1 MPGCTTVGLCCFR
14 PVQIANAAPS
24 MTNSDDSKS
33 ETSHRPVDLSAE
45 NGSPLAPELSE
56 TDSNEQPQIVT
67 EPAHGSQLPPLP
79 NADSQQVQRTSDRP
93 VAVVTGAARRV
104 GREIAL
110 AMAARGLAV
119 VVHHGTS
126 TVEANVLVNRIR
138 SQGGTALAVA
148 ADLRDPRAAACTV
161 FNAAAELGEVT
172 TLINSAAVFQDR
184 ALPWIDLYHCN
195 VHLSVNLL
203 APIFLAQQFIRQL
216 GEGQRGH
223 IINIL
228 DWRAQRPGANHLVYT
243 ATKAALSSVT
253 KSLALQLAPLIQVN
267 GIAPGAILPPED
279 QRNWHEQRA
288 ISSIPLRRTGSPQ
301 DLVDAINFLLDANF
315 ITGEILNVSG
325 GEEL

>member
-1 MPGCTTVGLCCFR
+1 MTTSTDPPDNEVFEPEDSTLDVITSGDGPHDSSLDVDKETAQKR
-14 PVQIANAAPS
+14 VRSGKSPS
-24 MTNSDDSKS
+24 DK
-33 ETSHRPVDLSAE
+33 
-45 NGSPLAPELSE
+45 
-56 TDSNEQPQIVT
+56 
-67 EPAHGSQLPPLP
+67 
-79 NADSQQVQRTSDRP
+79 P

-138 SQGGTALAVA
+138 SQGGTAVAVS
-148 ADLRDPRAAACTV
+148 ADLRDPRAAAMAV
-161 FNAAAELGEVT
+161 FEAAAELGEVT
-172 TLINSAAVFQDR
+172 TLINSAAVFQNR
-184 ALPWIDLYHCN
+184 ALPWVDLYHCN

-228 DWRAQRPGANHLVYT
+228 DWRAQRPGPDHLVYT

-267 GIAPGAILPPED
+267 GLAPGAILPPED
-279 QRNWHEQRA
+279 RTNWHEQRA
-288 ISSIPLRRTGSPQ
+288 ITSIPLKRTGSPKE
-301 DLVDAINFLLDANF
+301 LVDAINFLLDSNF
-315 ITGEILNVSG
+315 ITGEILNVTG

>member
-1 MPGCTTVGLCCFR
+1 MKPEQSRSLPLAADETDG
-14 PVQIANAAPS
+14 PVQNAPAQADNSESSQPVADPS
-24 MTNSDDSKS
+24 PVTSGENASTLEDAAVRKARKSD
-33 ETSHRPVDLSAE
+33 A
-45 NGSPLAPELSE
+45 
-56 TDSNEQPQIVT
+56 Q
-67 EPAHGSQLPPLP
+67 
-79 NADSQQVQRTSDRP
+79 

-126 TVEANVLVNRIR
+126 VVEANVLVNRIR
-138 SQGGTALAVA
+138 SEGGTAVAVA
-148 ADLRDPRAAACTV
+148 ADLRDPRAAAMTV
-161 FNAAAELGEVT
+161 FEAAADLGEVT

-184 ALPWIDLYHCN
+184 ALPWIDHYHCN
-195 VHLSVNLL
+195 VHVSVNLL

-216 GEGQRGH
+216 GEGHRGH

-228 DWRAQRPGANHLVYT
+228 DWRAQRPGPDHLVYT
-243 ATKAALSSVT
+243 ATKAALTSVT

-267 GIAPGAILPPED
+267 GVAPGAILPPED
-279 QRNWHEQRA
+279 RLNWHEQRA

-301 DLVDAINFLLDANF
+301 ELTDAINFLLDSSF
-315 ITGEILNVSG
+315 ITGEVLNVSG

>member
-1 MPGCTTVGLCCFR
+1 MTTLPDPESKAADQTGNPGTES
-14 PVQIANAAPS
+14 A
-24 MTNSDDSKS
+24 
-33 ETSHRPVDLSAE
+33 TSNLLPDGDTFE
-45 NGSPLAPELSE
+45 GSLAPAAGAPEE
-56 TDSNEQPQIVT
+56 KR
-67 EPAHGSQLPPLP
+67 PP
-79 NADSQQVQRTSDRP
+79 SDQP

-126 TVEANVLVNRIR
+126 AVEANVLVSRIR
-138 SQGGTALAVA
+138 AQGGTAVAVA
-148 ADLRDPRAAACTV
+148 ADLRDPRSAALTV
-161 FNAAAELGEVT
+161 FEAAAELGEVT

-184 ALPWIDLYHCN
+184 ALPWVDLYHCN
-195 VHLSVNLL
+195 AHLSVNLL

-216 GEGQRGH
+216 GEGRRGH

-228 DWRAQRPGANHLVYT
+228 DWRAQRAGPSHLVYT

-279 QRNWHEQRA
+279 RTNWHEQRA
-288 ISSIPLRRTGSPQ
+288 ISSIPLRRTGTPKE
-301 DLVDAINFLLDANF
+301 LVDAVNFLLNANF

>member
-1 MPGCTTVGLCCFR
+1 MMTPHDPESTEHEPPEDDLLQASEESSTE
-14 PVQIANAAPS
+14 ADAPL
-24 MTNSDDSKS
+24 
-33 ETSHRPVDLSAE
+33 P
-45 NGSPLAPELSE
+45 
-56 TDSNEQPQIVT
+56 SNQDPST
-67 EPAHGSQLPPLP
+67 GLPPLETARP
-79 NADSQQVQRTSDRP
+79 VARARRPSDQQ

-104 GREIAL
+104 GREIAR

-119 VVHHGTS
+119 VIHHGAS
-126 TVEANVLVNRIR
+126 AVEAKVLMNRIKAA
-138 SQGGTALAVA
+138 GGTAVAVG
-148 ADLRDPRAAACTV
+148 ADLRDPRAAAATI
-161 FNAAAELGEVT
+161 FEAAAELGEVT

-184 ALPWIDLYHCN
+184 ALPWVDLYHCN

-228 DWRAQRPGANHLVYT
+228 DWRAQRPGADHFVYT

-253 KSLALQLAPLIQVN
+253 KSLALQLAPWIQVN

-279 QRNWHEQRA
+279 RRNWHEQRA

-301 DLVDAINFLLDANF
+301 ELVNSINFLLDANF
-315 ITGEILNVSG
+315 ITGEIINVSG

>member
-1 MPGCTTVGLCCFR
+1 MTTSTDPPDNEVFEPEDSTLDVITSGDGPHDSSLDVDKETAQKR
-14 PVQIANAAPS
+14 VRSGKSPS
-24 MTNSDDSKS
+24 DK
-33 ETSHRPVDLSAE
+33 
-45 NGSPLAPELSE
+45 
-56 TDSNEQPQIVT
+56 
-67 EPAHGSQLPPLP
+67 
-79 NADSQQVQRTSDRP
+79 P

-138 SQGGTALAVA
+138 SQGGTAVAVS
-148 ADLRDPRAAACTV
+148 ADLRDPRAAAMAV
-161 FNAAAELGEVT
+161 FEAAAELGEVT
-172 TLINSAAVFQDR
+172 TLINSAAVFQNR
-184 ALPWIDLYHCN
+184 ALPWVDLYHCN

-228 DWRAQRPGANHLVYT
+228 DWRAQRPGPDHLVYT

-267 GIAPGAILPPED
+267 GLAPGAILPPED
-279 QRNWHEQRA
+279 RTNWHEQRA
-288 ISSIPLRRTGSPQ
+288 ITSIPLKRTGSPKE
-301 DLVDAINFLLDANF
+301 LVDSINFLLDSNF
-315 ITGEILNVSG
+315 ITGEILNVTG

>member
-1 MPGCTTVGLCCFR
+1 MTTANDPPDDALIESEDSAADVLTPDENDNTNGDAGLKTEQS
-14 PVQIANAAPS
+14 VL
-24 MTNSDDSKS
+24 
-33 ETSHRPVDLSAE
+33 TSPKTVPRSREVRS
-45 NGSPLAPELSE
+45 
-56 TDSNEQPQIVT
+56 SN
-67 EPAHGSQLPPLP
+67 
-79 NADSQQVQRTSDRP
+79 NKP

-110 AMAARGLAV
+110 AMAERGLGV

-138 SQGGTALAVA
+138 SQGGSAVA
-148 ADLRDPRAAACTV
+148 VSADLRDPRAAAMAV
-161 FNAAAELGEVT
+161 FEAAEELGEVT
-172 TLINSAAVFQDR
+172 TLINSAAVFQNR

-203 APIFLAQQFIRQL
+203 APIFLSQQFIRQL

-228 DWRAQRPGANHLVYT
+228 DWRAQRPGADHLIYT
-243 ATKAALSSVT
+243 STKAALSSVT

-267 GIAPGAILPPED
+267 GLAPGAILPPED
-279 QRNWHEQRA
+279 RTNWHEQRA
-288 ISSIPLRRTGSPQ
+288 ITSIPLKRTGSPKA
-301 DLVDAINFLLDANF
+301 LVDAINFLLDSDF

>member
-1 MPGCTTVGLCCFR
+1 MTT
-14 PVQIANAAPS
+14 PHDPESTDHEPS
-24 MTNSDDSKS
+24 EDDLLQAS
-33 ETSHRPVDLSAE
+33 EESSTESGDALPSNQDPSAE
-45 NGSPLAPELSE
+45 
-56 TDSNEQPQIVT
+56 
-67 EPAHGSQLPPLP
+67 LPPAETARQAVRVRKP
-79 NADSQQVQRTSDRP
+79 SDQP

-119 VVHHGTS
+119 VIHHGTS
-126 TVEANVLVNRIR
+126 AIEAKVLMNRIKAA
-138 SQGGTALAVA
+138 GGTAVAVG
-148 ADLRDPRAAACTV
+148 ADLRDPRAAAATI
-161 FNAAAELGEVT
+161 FEAAAELGEVT

-184 ALPWIDLYHCN
+184 ALPWVDLYHCN

-228 DWRAQRPGANHLVYT
+228 DWRAQRPGADHFVYT

-253 KSLALQLAPLIQVN
+253 RSLALQLAPLIQVN

-279 QRNWHEQRA
+279 RRNWHEQRA

-301 DLVDAINFLLDANF
+301 ELVNSINFLLDANF
-315 ITGEILNVSG
+315 ITGEIINVSG

>member
-1 MPGCTTVGLCCFR
+1 MTT
-14 PVQIANAAPS
+14 PHDPESTDHEPS
-24 MTNSDDSKS
+24 EDDLLPAS
-33 ETSHRPVDLSAE
+33 EESSTESGDALPSNQDPSAE
-45 NGSPLAPELSE
+45 
-56 TDSNEQPQIVT
+56 
-67 EPAHGSQLPPLP
+67 LPPAETARP
-79 NADSQQVQRTSDRP
+79 AVRVRKPSDQP

-119 VVHHGTS
+119 VIHHGTS
-126 TVEANVLVNRIR
+126 AVESKVLMNRIKAA
-138 SQGGTALAVA
+138 GGTAVAVG
-148 ADLRDPRAAACTV
+148 ADLRDPRAAAATI
-161 FNAAAELGEVT
+161 FEAAAELGEVT

-184 ALPWIDLYHCN
+184 ALPWVDLYHCN

-228 DWRAQRPGANHLVYT
+228 DWRAQRPGADHFVYT

-253 KSLALQLAPLIQVN
+253 RSLALQLAPLIQVN

-279 QRNWHEQRA
+279 RRNWHEQRA

-301 DLVDAINFLLDANF
+301 ELVNSINFLLDANF
-315 ITGEILNVSG
+315 ITGEIINVSG

>member
-1 MPGCTTVGLCCFR
+1 MTT
-14 PVQIANAAPS
+14 PHDPESTDHEPS
-24 MTNSDDSKS
+24 EDDLLQAS
-33 ETSHRPVDLSAE
+33 EESSTESGDALPSNQDPSAE
-45 NGSPLAPELSE
+45 
-56 TDSNEQPQIVT
+56 
-67 EPAHGSQLPPLP
+67 LPPAETARQAVRVRKP
-79 NADSQQVQRTSDRP
+79 SDQP

-119 VVHHGTS
+119 VIHHGTS
-126 TVEANVLVNRIR
+126 AVEAKVLMNRIKAA
-138 SQGGTALAVA
+138 GGTAVAVG
-148 ADLRDPRAAACTV
+148 ADLRDPRAAAATI
-161 FNAAAELGEVT
+161 FEAAAELGEVT

-184 ALPWIDLYHCN
+184 ALPWVDLYHCN

-228 DWRAQRPGANHLVYT
+228 DWRAQRPGADHFVYT

-253 KSLALQLAPLIQVN
+253 RSLALQLAPLIQVN

-279 QRNWHEQRA
+279 RRNWHEQRA

-301 DLVDAINFLLDANF
+301 ELVNSINFLLDANF
-315 ITGEILNVSG
+315 ITGEIINVSG